1 MPKRLET
8 FLWERLQGSRKKQ
21 GLEKVERSELSL
33 LAAYYRSNNA
43 GVWIPTCYRLS
54 GQKNSKTQKTP
65 KHSEKNNIIQS
76 LQQCITHKAHYTSK
90 IYQKEETG
98 KRDPE
103 SRQKAAHRNQI
114 LNDPYVRISQG
125 FLSKYYKYVQVFKG
139 K

>member
-1 MPKRLET
+1 MPKRLDDLPLGKT
-8 FLWERLQGSRKKQ
+8 PRLQKKATA
-21 GLEKVERSELSL
+21 GKSGKIWLNL

-54 GQKNSKTQKTP
+54 GQKKSKTQKTP
-65 KHSEKNNIIQS
+65 KHSEKNNRIQS

-114 LNDPYVRISQG
+114 LNDSYVRISQG